1 MRFHVVAACVVIIL
15 SSFFKISP
23 LEWCVLLL
31 CIGSVISAELIN
43 TAIETNVDISSPEFN
58 EKAGHAK
65 DLAAASVLM
74 TCTISVIIGL
84 IIFIPKVF

>member
-43 TAIETNVDISSPEFN
+43 TAIETNVDISAPEYN
-58 EKAGHAK
+58 EKAGLAK
-65 DLAAASVLM
+65 DLAAAAVLL

-84 IIFIPKVF
+84 IIFFPKIF